1 MSATRTMEEIYPGCY
16 VGTLSN
22 GVKVLFEPRPDR
34 PLSLGLWAKLGSR
47 DEPSQLAGIAHFLE
61 HMVFKGT
68 SHRTAFQISAE
79 IDALGGSINAMTSK
93 EYTTYFVDVLP
104 HHLEAA
110 LDVLADLLRNPLF
123 RPEDVEKER
132 NVVLEEIRMQED
144 TPHEK
149 VFELFSERLWDS
161 HHPLARPIAGRTET
175 VSRFTREA
183 LEEFFALYDTK
194 RVFLAAVGD
203 VSPGELLQIAEVKL
217 GGLREP
223 QEELPERTPPPPKG
237 GLCVEDRDLQQ
248 AHICL
253 GTPGLPQGDPRRY
266 VLEVLNAVLGGG
278 MSSRLFKRI
287 REDLGLAYAVF
298 SHPNYYSDSGQFVI
312 YLGTEPKNALQALE
326 ICREEIERL
335 TREPLDDETLRI
347 AKEKLKGHTLL
358 GLESS
363 HARMIRLGYAEIY
376 RTHRPVE
383 EVLQRIEAVTAEDV
397 QRVARELFLNDHYTL
412 AVVGP
417 EKQLAPLDQAVP
429 AWAS

>member
-1 MSATRTMEEIYPGCY
+1 MTAARTMEEIYPGCY
-16 VGTLSN
+16 AGTLSN

-47 DEPSQLAGIAHFLE
+47 DEPPELAGIAHFLE

-68 SHRTAFQISAE
+68 AHRTAFQISAE

-110 LDVLADLLRNPLF
+110 LDVLADLLLNPLF
-123 RPEDVEKER
+123 RPEDIEKER

-161 HHPLARPIAGRTET
+161 EHPLARPIAGRFET
-175 VSRFTREA
+175 VSRFDREA
-183 LEEFFALYDTK
+183 LWEFFALYDTR

-203 VSPGELLQIAEVKL
+203 VSPDELLRAAEEKL

-223 QEELPERTPPPPKG
+223 QEELPPRTPPQPQG
-237 GLCVEDRDLQQ
+237 GLLIEDRELQQ

-253 GTPGLPQGDPRRY
+253 GTAGLPKGDPRRY
-266 VLEVLNAVLGGG
+266 ALEVLNAVLGGG

-298 SHPNYYSDSGQFVI
+298 SHPSYYSDSGQFVI
-312 YLGTEPKNALQALE
+312 YLGTEPKNARQALE

-335 TREPLDDETLRI
+335 TREPVDDETLRI

-376 RTHRPVE
+376 QTHHPVE
-383 EVLQRIEAVTAEDV
+383 EVLRRVEAVTAEDV
-397 QRVARELFLNDHYTL
+397 RGVARDLFLNDHYTL
-412 AVVGP
+412 TVVGP
-417 EKQLAPLDQAVP
+417 EKQLASLERAIP
-429 AWAS
+429 ALA